1 MSDFSP
7 ATRNSAMWS
16 GDSRRI
22 AQGKAN
28 EVILTK
34 TGQMP
39 IPDLSDI
46 EAVQMGHVFEPVIG
60 RLASERLKV
69 ELHKIED
76 AITHPKEAWLKSHF
90 DFVGKEDGQT
100 ILVECKNYNA
110 AVRNKFE
117 PGLIPPADMAQC
129 IHEAL
134 VYGCEKVYLAV
145 LFGGQEL
152 QLFPVHVTEQMKT
165 ELLWQLAEVW
175 ARVQT
180 NSPYPPE
187 DLEQTKVMFPNSTE
201 SLKTA
206 SQSVEMACN
215 TLASIK
221 DQIKVLEAQEAQ
233 LQTMIQGYMEDKG
246 TLVSIDNKV
255 LATWKNAKASMK
267 FDSKLFQQ
275 SMPDIYEQFV
285 RPVPGSRRFLVK
297 S

>member
-22 AQGKAN
+22 AMGKAN

-117 PGLIPPADMAQC
+117 PGMLPAADMAQC

-187 DLEQTKVMFPNSTE
+187 DLEQTKVMFPTSTE

-206 SQSVEMACN
+206 SQSVEMACS

-275 SMPDIYEQFV
+275 SMPDIYEQFI
-285 RPVPGSRRFLVK
+285 RPVPGSRRFLIK
-297 S
+297 

>member
-7 ATRNSAMWS
+7 ATRNGSMWS

-39 IPDLSDI
+39 IPDLSHI

-60 RLASERLKV
+60 RLASERLQV
-69 ELHKIED
+69 DLTKIED
-76 AITHPKEAWLKSHF
+76 AITHPKESWLKSHF
-90 DFVGKEDGQT
+90 DFVGKENGET
-100 ILVECKNYNA
+100 FLVECKNYNA
-110 AVRNKFE
+110 AVRNKFSE
-117 PGLIPPADMAQC
+117 GVIPPADLAQC

-134 VYGCEKVYLAV
+134 VYGCSTVYLAV

-152 QLFPVHVTEQMKT
+152 ELFPIYVTEEMKT
-165 ELLWQLAEVW
+165 ELLWKLAEVW
-175 ARVQT
+175 ARVKT
-180 NSPYPPE
+180 NQPYPPE
-187 DLEQTKVMFPNSTE
+187 DLEQTKLMFPTATE

-221 DQIKVLEAQEAQ
+221 AQIKGLESQEEQ
-233 LQTMIQGYMEDKG
+233 LQTLIQGYMEDKG
-246 TLVSIDNKV
+246 TLVTVDNKV

-285 RPVPGSRRFLVK
+285 RPIPGSRRFLVK
-297 S
+297 